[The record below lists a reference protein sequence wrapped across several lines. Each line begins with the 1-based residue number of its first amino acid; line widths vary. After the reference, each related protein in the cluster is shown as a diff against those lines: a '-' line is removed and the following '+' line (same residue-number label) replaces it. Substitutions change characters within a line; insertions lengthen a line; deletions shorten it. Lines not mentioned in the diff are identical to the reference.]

1 MNSPSTS
8 GLRRA
13 VFLDRDG
20 VINQA
25 RIQSGKPYPP
35 TTLAELQI
43 FPDAP
48 EALADL
54 RRRGFLL
61 IVVTNQPDV
70 SRGTQRRE
78 TVEQINRALAS
89 ALPLDQFLV
98 CYHDAHDNCDCR
110 KPRPGLLLRA
120 AREQQ
125 IDLVRSYMIGDR
137 WRDIDA
143 GHNAGCQTILIDYA
157 YNEQGPERQPTATV
171 KSLREAADTIIQL
184 ASQGTDCEPS
194 F

>member
-1 MNSPSTS
+1 MTPRSAETF
-8 GLRRA
+8 RRA

-20 VINQA
+20 VINEA
-25 RIQSGKPYPP
+25 RIEDGKPYPP
-35 TTLAELQI
+35 VNLDELHI
-43 FPDAP
+43 IPEAR

-54 RRRGFLL
+54 RRHGFLL

-78 TVEQINRALAS
+78 TVEEINQALGA

-98 CYHDAHDNCDCR
+98 CYHDAQDNCDCR

-120 AREQQ
+120 ADEQR
-125 IDLVRSYMIGDR
+125 IDLQRSYMVGDR

-157 YNEQGPERQPTATV
+157 YNEQGPKRKPTATV
-171 KSLREAADTIIQL
+171 KSLREAADAIIRL
-184 ASQGTDCEPS
+184 ASQGNNCEPS
-194 F
+194 L